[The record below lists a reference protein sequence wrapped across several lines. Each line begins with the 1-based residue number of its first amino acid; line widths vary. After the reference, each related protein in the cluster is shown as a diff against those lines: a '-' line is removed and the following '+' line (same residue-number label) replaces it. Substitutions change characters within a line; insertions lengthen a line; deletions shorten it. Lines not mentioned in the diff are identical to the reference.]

1 MAKKKN
7 KKEEK
12 KKFEYSN
19 EVVGIILI
27 LASIIGIG
35 AYGPAGGFIRSFAV
49 FLVGN
54 IYIFLLL
61 GVLIL
66 GGYLILKRKMPDFGS
81 LRWIGFY
88 IIVISFLILLHMKY
102 IILNEQ
108 EGSKI
113 ITETFNNLLVAFKSI
128 SAISNSGGGMIGAIF
143 TFMFYSLFRDGTKI
157 VVITLIVIGVIL
169 LFNTSIIDLFKKIKL
184 PKREKKEKNTCK
196 NDDEEDERIHIS
208 STKDIE
214 KVSEKEAIVDREIP
228 IKTSSDVSTP
238 KVEEVEKPTINL
250 NYKLPPISLL
260 KLSKGNNDKENVES
274 VKQNIATLE
283 RVLGDFEIPGKIK
296 ECHIGPSV
304 TQYEL
309 ELKAGTKVNKLL
321 SIQKE
326 IALNLAAKDVRIQA
340 PIPGKSTI
348 GIELPNKVN
357 SAVSFRE
364 ILSKLP
370 EPNEKSILAVGL
382 GKDIMGSVKWA
393 EINATPHLL
402 IAGATGSGKSV
413 CINCII
419 ASILMRT
426 RPDEVKLVMVDPKKV
441 ELSMYNGV
449 PHLLTPVVTDPK
461 KASIALK
468 NIVRE
473 MERRYQIF
481 EDTKCKN
488 IGAYNKMCET
498 NTDYVKMPY
507 IVFII
512 DELADLMLV
521 AAKDVEDSIMRI
533 TQMAR
538 AAGIHLI
545 VATQRPSTDVITGV
559 VKANIPS
566 RISFAVS
573 SVFPPPVLPGLHS
586 LHLPSAVSYKLRYI
600 FLHTALLTAHTPI
613 VRQNRYR
620 CRSQFLSP
628 PDALLGNVPMHLD
641 VSSSSLPVP
650 LLLLVLQCPLETDG
664 TYLSVHLPAS
674 YGQGRQYRLHI
685 LPPDS
690 YSQEVEHKS
699 CIVFHCLPVP
709 SGSSF
714 PGCHRFPVKTHTLPA
729 PAHPFQQKQRYGVG
743 RSHKG
748 FPAVHSNPVPH
759 PGFPFG
765 SNISAPGKN
774 CRWVKAGKSSS

>member
-1 MAKKKN
+1 MAKKK
-7 KKEEK
+7 KKKEEEK

-19 EVVGIILI
+19 EVIGIILI

-35 AYGPAGGFIRSFAV
+35 AYGPAGNFIRAFAI

-54 IYIFLLL
+54 IYIFLLA

-66 GGYLILKRKMPDFGS
+66 GGYLIVKRKMPDFFN

-88 IIVISFLILLHMKY
+88 IIVVSFLILLHTKY
-102 IILNEQ
+102 ITLNSQ
-108 EGSKI
+108 EGMKI
-113 ITETFNNLLVAFKSI
+113 ITETFDNLLKVFNETDSVSVIDTISKS
-128 SAISNSGGGMIGAIF
+128 ISNSGGGMIGAIF
-143 TFMFYSLFRDGTKI
+143 TYAFYSLFRDGTQI

-169 LFNTSIIDLFKKIKL
+169 LLNTSIIDLINKVKL
-184 PKREKKEKNTCK
+184 PKMKKRERKPKEK
-196 NDDEEDERIHIS
+196 EEEEIDKRIIVS
-208 STKDIE
+208 SSKDIE
-214 KVSEKEAIVDREIP
+214 KISDKEIVSEPDIP
-228 IKTSSDVSTP
+228 IKTASSSPSPV
-238 KVEEVEKPTINL
+238 VEETEEKPVINP
-250 NYKLPPISLL
+250 NYKLPPLTLL
-260 KLSKGNNDKENVES
+260 KLSKGNNDKENVEA
-274 VKQNIATLE
+274 VKQNINTLE
-283 RVLGDFEIPGKIK
+283 KVLADFEIPGKIK

-309 ELKAGTKVNKLL
+309 ELQAGTKVNKLL

-364 ILSKLP
+364 VLSKLP
-370 EPNEKSILAVGL
+370 QPDEKSILAVGL
-382 GKDIMGSVKWA
+382 GKDIMGTVKWA
-393 EINATPHLL
+393 EINTTPHLL

-413 CINCII
+413 CINCVI

-468 NIVRE
+468 NIVVE

-488 IGAYNKMCET
+488 IAAFNKMCET
-498 NTDYVKMPY
+498 DLNHQKMPY

-573 SVFPPPVLPGLHS
+573 SSIDSRTILDQTGAEKLLGKGDMLFKPMGENVPIRIQGAYVSDEELQKIVDFTISQQKANYDHS
-586 LHLPSAVSYKLRYI
+586 LTEDRGEGGSADAGKYDDGYESKDEYDDPLYNDIVDFAIEFGKISASLIQRKYRIGYNRAARI
-600 FLHTALLTAHTPI
+600 VDLLEERGIIGP
-613 VRQNRYR
+613 QNGSKPRE
-620 CRSQFLSP
+620 
-628 PDALLGNVPMHLD
+628 V
-641 VSSSSLPVP
+641 
-650 LLLLVLQCPLETDG
+650 LVKKENN
-664 TYLSVHLPAS
+664 
-674 YGQGRQYRLHI
+674 
-685 LPPDS
+685 DS
-690 YSQEVEHKS
+690 YEE
-699 CIVFHCLPVP
+699 
-709 SGSSF
+709 
-714 PGCHRFPVKTHTLPA
+714 
-729 PAHPFQQKQRYGVG
+729 
-743 RSHKG
+743 
-748 FPAVHSNPVPH
+748 
-759 PGFPFG
+759 
-765 SNISAPGKN
+765 
-774 CRWVKAGKSSS
+774 

>member
-1 MAKKKN
+1 MSKKK
-7 KKEEK
+7 KKKDSEK

-27 LASIIGIG
+27 LSAIIGIG
-35 AYGPAGGFIRSFAV
+35 GYGPAGNFIRSFAV

-54 IYIFLLL
+54 IYIFLLVA
-61 GVLIL
+61 VLCL
-66 GGYLILKRKMPDFGS
+66 GGYLIVKRKSPDFFS
-81 LRWIGFY
+81 LRWIGLY
-88 IIVISFLILLHMKY
+88 IIVVSFLILLHVKY
-102 IILNEQ
+102 ITNNSQ
-108 EGSKI
+108 EGVKI
-113 ITETFNNLLVAFKSI
+113 ITETFNNLLLTFKSTA
-128 SAISNSGGGMIGAIF
+128 AISNSGGGIIGALF
-143 TFMFYSLFRDGTKI
+143 TFLFYSLFRDGTTI
-157 VVITLIVIGVIL
+157 VVVTMIVIGVIL
-169 LFNTSIIDLFKKIKL
+169 LFNTSLIELLKKTKL
-184 PKREKKEKNTCK
+184 PKFKKKERSVK
-196 NDDEEDERIHIS
+196 DDSEDEVDKRIIVS
-208 STKDIE
+208 SSKDID
-214 KVSEKEAIVDREIP
+214 KIPDKEITEPDIP
-228 IKTSSDVSTP
+228 IKSISSSADSVDSIS
-238 KVEEVEKPTINL
+238 EVEKPVVNV
-250 NYKLPPISLL
+250 NYKLPPLSLL

-283 RVLGDFEIPGKIK
+283 KVLMDFDIPGKIK

-309 ELKAGTKVNKLL
+309 ELQAGTKVNKLL

-364 ILSKLP
+364 VLSKLP
-370 EPNEKSILAVGL
+370 EVNEKTLLAVGL
-382 GKDIMGSVKWA
+382 GKDIMGIVKWA

-426 RPDEVKLVMVDPKKV
+426 KPDEVKLVMVDPKKV

-468 NIVRE
+468 NIVAE
-473 MERRYQIF
+473 MEKRYQVF

-488 IGAYNKMCET
+488 IASYNKMCET
-498 NTDYVKMPY
+498 NTDYQKMPY

-573 SVFPPPVLPGLHS
+573 SSIDSRTILDQTGAEKLLGKGDMLFKPMGENVPIRIQGAYVSDEELQKIVDFTISQQKANYDHS
-586 LHLPSAVSYKLRYI
+586 LTEEKGEGSDAGKYDDGYESKEEYDDPLYND
-600 FLHTALLTAHTPI
+600 I
-613 VRQNRYR
+613 VD
-620 CRSQFLSP
+620 F
-628 PDALLGNVPMHLD
+628 AM
-641 VSSSSLPVP
+641 
-650 LLLLVLQCPLETDG
+650 E
-664 TYLSVHLPAS
+664 
-674 YGQGRQYRLHI
+674 
-685 LPPDS
+685 
-690 YSQEVEHKS
+690 
-699 CIVFHCLPVP
+699 
-709 SGSSF
+709 
-714 PGCHRFPVKTHTLPA
+714 
-729 PAHPFQQKQRYGVG
+729 
-743 RSHKG
+743 
-748 FPAVHSNPVPH
+748 
-759 PGFPFG
+759 FG
-765 SNISAPGKN
+765 KISASLIQRKYRIGYNRAARIVDLLEERGIIGPQNGSKPREVLIKKDSN
-774 CRWVKAGKSSS
+774 DGE